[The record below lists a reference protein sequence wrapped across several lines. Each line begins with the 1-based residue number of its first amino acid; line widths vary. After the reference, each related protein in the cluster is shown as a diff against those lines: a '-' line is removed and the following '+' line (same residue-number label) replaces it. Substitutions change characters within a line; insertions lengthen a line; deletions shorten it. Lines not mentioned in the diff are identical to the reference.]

1 MSHELDKNLF
11 GIRHE
16 EHETRE
22 SREYVRHGTQEHL
35 GQEACEAQGD
45 VGNESTKARQFS
57 QLIF

>member
-22 SREYVRHGTQEHL
+22 SREHVRH
-35 GQEACEAQGD
+35 
-45 VGNESTKARQFS
+45 ESM
-57 QLIF
+57 